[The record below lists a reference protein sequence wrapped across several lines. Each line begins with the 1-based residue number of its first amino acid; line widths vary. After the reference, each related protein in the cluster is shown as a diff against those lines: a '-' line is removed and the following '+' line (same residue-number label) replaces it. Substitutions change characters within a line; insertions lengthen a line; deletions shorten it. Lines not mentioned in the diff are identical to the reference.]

1 MKKAG
6 ELSRFTR
13 LHIVEQGDRRIKR
26 LVRPGLGFKSRT
38 SARRIICGYEILV
51 MIRKGQVAQIPV
63 NNMGAQR
70 ILIAS

>member
-1 MKKAG
+1 
-6 ELSRFTR
+6 
-13 LHIVEQGDRRIKR
+13 
-26 LVRPGLGFKSRT
+26 
-38 SARRIICGYEILV
+38 LV